1 MMRLDRIW
9 KKKIRQKMVLEKD
22 IIDEVQKWQY
32 ALDILID
39 WKR

>member
-1 MMRLDRIW
+1 
-9 KKKIRQKMVLEKD
+9 MVLEKD

-39 WKR
+39 WKRWDGQGKY